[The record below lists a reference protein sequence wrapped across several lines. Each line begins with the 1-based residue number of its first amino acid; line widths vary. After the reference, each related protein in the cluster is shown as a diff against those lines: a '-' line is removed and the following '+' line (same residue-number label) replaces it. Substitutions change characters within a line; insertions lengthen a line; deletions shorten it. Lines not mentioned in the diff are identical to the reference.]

1 MKEWMSE
8 WVNKMNERTNEWD
21 PPSATT
27 AATLPQKIQGFAPE
41 SVWKPEFPRS
51 RPRTL
56 TNNFHDDD
64 DVVDIWNRAPATVS
78 CTFCRPHL
86 PKVLRDPHLHLFNM
100 FKWKSSSRFSPVHF
114 LPTTPWSS
122 RETAETEALLWRRK
136 KYRISRPIMFS
147 SLNSRVLDF
156 LNTSQLLA
164 WWCEQSG
171 SRYSLVHIV
180 PTSSSKSA
188 PRPSVFL
195 IMRLIVACNMC
206 PCHER
211 EVNVCHM
218 NAAIKFISGWVG
230 GKLYDEKFILTPLT
244 SPTHPEW
251 SLRYRHSRS
260 PIRPPCWTR
269 SVRGV
274 AWHGSMFDVNF
285 MLCWQCKM
293 YALATHV
300 ESSIVKDVWHSQLK
314 KDQAR
319 SEVGPVFVHAT
330 W

>member
-1 MKEWMSE
+1 MHKRGVAWHGSMFD
-8 WVNKMNERTNEWD
+8 VNFMLCWQCKMCAL
-21 PPSATT
+21 ATHV
-27 AATLPQKIQGFAPE
+27 E
-41 SVWKPEFPRS
+41 SSIVKDVW
-51 RPRTL
+51 
-56 TNNFHDDD
+56 H
-64 DVVDIWNRAPATVS
+64 
-78 CTFCRPHL
+78 
-86 PKVLRDPHLHLFNM
+86 
-100 FKWKSSSRFSPVHF
+100 
-114 LPTTPWSS
+114 
-122 RETAETEALLWRRK
+122 
-136 KYRISRPIMFS
+136 
-147 SLNSRVLDF
+147 
-156 LNTSQLLA
+156 SQLKKDQARSEVGPVL
-164 WWCEQSG
+164 CMQ
-171 SRYSLVHIV
+171 LD
-180 PTSSSKSA
+180 
-188 PRPSVFL
+188 SV
-195 IMRLIVACNMC
+195 MWYGKRLIVACNMC

-293 YALATHV
+293 CALATHV